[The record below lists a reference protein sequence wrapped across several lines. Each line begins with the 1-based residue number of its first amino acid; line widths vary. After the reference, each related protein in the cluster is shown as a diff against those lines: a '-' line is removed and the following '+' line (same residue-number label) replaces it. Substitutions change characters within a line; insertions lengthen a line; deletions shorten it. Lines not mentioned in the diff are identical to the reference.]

1 LPGICGD
8 FTTDYDYYAD
18 AYWHQIGSNY
28 KELPVNTARATTVR
42 SYTKD
47 GNMRYHN
54 KRDPV
59 YVPNSKGGPHA
70 DPEVAGQP
78 AVWYSDGEMVQRA
91 YTLRRD
97 DDDWGQAATMVRD
110 VLDDAG
116 RKRLVDNI
124 VGHLLNGVSEPIL
137 VRAFE
142 YWRNVDE
149 SLGDE
154 VENGV
159 RAKQDDRD
167 PKAADQTNPARQ
179 SAQDKARA
187 HWTRVRDGFSYQLII
202 TSMPNVRVPMQSFT
216 AYPSGRVR

>member
-1 LPGICGD
+1 MLLGRWFSYP
-8 FTTDYDYYAD
+8 D
-18 AYWHQIGSNY
+18 AHRHRIGSNY
-28 KELPVNTARATTVR
+28 KELPVNSAHATTVR

-70 DPEVAGQP
+70 DPEVAGEP
-78 AVWYSDGEMVQRA
+78 AGWYSDGEMVQQA

-97 DDDWGQAATMVRD
+97 YDDWGQAATMVRD
-110 VLDDAG
+110 VLDDTA

-124 VGHLLNGVSEPIL
+124 VGHLLNGVSELVL

-142 YWRNVDE
+142 YWRNVDKT
-149 SLGDE
+149 LGDD